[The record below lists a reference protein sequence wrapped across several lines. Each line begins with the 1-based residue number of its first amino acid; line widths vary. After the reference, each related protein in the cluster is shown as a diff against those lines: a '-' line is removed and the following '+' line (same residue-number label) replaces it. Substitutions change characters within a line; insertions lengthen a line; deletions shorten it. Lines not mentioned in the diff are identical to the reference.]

1 MWDIDHFPGADK
13 VPWQLLIRA
22 RFAYEID
29 AVVAS
34 QVVNTL
40 TAVLP
45 RKAAVQF
52 ARNAT
57 LAVSGGSREPV
68 EQDTSARALI
78 AFADYD
84 DWCGTMWPRWPRW
97 PFPYPFPFPF
107 PFPWPGPYPDPRELD
122 ESFVLDPITVL
133 TIDRARA
140 FVEAAG
146 SPEFQKGFGAA
157 LDELSATL
165 G

>member
-22 RFAYEID
+22 RYAHEID

-34 QVVNTL
+34 HVVNTV
-40 TAVLP
+40 AGALP
-45 RKAAVQF
+45 RQTAVQF

-57 LAVSGGSREPV
+57 RAVAAGSREPV
-68 EQDTSARALI
+68 ERETGARALI
-78 AFADYD
+78 AFAEFD

-97 PFPYPFPFPF
+97 PFPFPFPG
-107 PFPWPGPYPDPRELD
+107 PWPDPRELD
-122 ESFVLDPITVL
+122 ESFILDPITVL
-133 TIDRARA
+133 TLDRARE

-146 SPEFQKGFGAA
+146 SPEFQKNFGAA
-157 LDELSATL
+157 LDEVAGLL
-165 G
+165 GQ